1 MADQKTIEQRVK
13 EIIVNQLNV
22 NEEQITPQA
31 SFLDDLG
38 AESLDTVELIMAC
51 EEEFKDE
58 IKGEIPESD
67 AEKLQTVGDVTAYI
81 QQKAG
86 KK

>member
-31 SFLDDLG
+31 SFLDDLRPVAQPRG
-38 AESLDTVELIMAC
+38 AAC
-51 EEEFKDE
+51 
-58 IKGEIPESD
+58 G
-67 AEKLQTVGDVTAYI
+67 
-81 QQKAG
+81 
-86 KK
+86 

>member
-1 MADQKTIEQRVK
+1 MAEPKSIEQRVK

-38 AESLDTVELIMAC
+38 ADSLDTVELIMAF

-58 IKGEIPESD
+58 IKGEIPEAD
-67 AEKLQTVGDVTAYI
+67 AEKLQTVGQVVDYI
-81 QQKAG
+81 KAKAG
-86 KK
+86 QS